1 MIWHTHTV
9 LSVPTSSGFLWY
21 PLFTHAQISACQ
33 WNLAQYFYLLMLALS
48 QLWII
53 LTLKIPQKWVSSSTT
68 MNSVATYLP
77 TYLPGNHVLSYFQSP
92 ITLLQVCWQYKSEVL
107 STNSTLYNTTVQ
119 QFMQTSPL
127 PLWRQKWKGAWP
139 SCVITCMR
147 NFQKS
152 GQHWCMCE
160 QALLSADQPP
170 LSIRAW
176 GVLYWHILRYRPD
189 C

>member
-1 MIWHTHTV
+1 MTHTHSSLSSNLLRLPLVSTVHTCPDFCMPMKSCTV
-9 LSVPTSSGFLWY
+9 LLPFDASSI
-21 PLFTHAQISACQ
+21 TA
-33 WNLAQYFYLLMLALS
+33 
-48 QLWII
+48 
-53 LTLKIPQKWVSSSTT
+53 
-68 MNSVATYLP
+68 MNNSYSKDPSEMSFFVYNNEQCSYLP